1 MSKDDLTFRDLKSCA
16 DLVLNV
22 QDKITSAVTA
32 FGSVFVYSSGSIGG
46 RTSLDGLSKLA
57 GWPKDQ
63 GQIN

>member
-32 FGSVFVYSSGSIGG
+32 FGSVFVYSNGSIGG
-46 RTSLDGLSKLA
+46 RTSLDGLKMTYNDIHS
-57 GWPKDQ
+57 
-63 GQIN
+63 QIN